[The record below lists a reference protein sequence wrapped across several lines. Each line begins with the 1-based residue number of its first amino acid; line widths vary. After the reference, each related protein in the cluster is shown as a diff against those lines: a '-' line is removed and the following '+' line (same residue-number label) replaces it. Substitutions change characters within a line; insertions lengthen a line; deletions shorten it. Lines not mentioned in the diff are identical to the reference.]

1 MELDELKQ
9 KWDLLSQEVEKQ
21 KIINNKLLDN
31 VINQKIKNLNTYSF
45 IGCILYAFAIT
56 FLIMIAQYIHIQ
68 FSFIS
73 IGINSMFIIYISIIS
88 MIILLIWEVYN
99 IYLLSKT
106 KSYKNDLISAE
117 KSVIKYKQSKIWSY
131 YAGFV
136 FSVMV
141 ISWFFFSFYQYLIQT
156 NRLLISIMLFIC
168 VVALAIWEF
177 KWDVGRVKE
186 LKKSIDELKEFEL
199 E

>member
-21 KIINNKLLDN
+21 KIINTKLLDKI
-31 VINQKIKNLNTYSF
+31 INQKIKSLNTYSF
-45 IGCILYAFAIT
+45 LGCIAYAAIIPI
-56 FLIMIAQYIHIQ
+56 LIMAGQYKNIQ
-68 FSFIS
+68 VNVICTA
-73 IGINSMFIIYISIIS
+73 
-88 MIILLIWEVYN
+88 IILMTILFLWECYN

-131 YAGFV
+131 YAGFI
-136 FSVMV
+136 FIIII
-141 ISWFFFSFYQYLIQT
+141 ISWFFVSFNQYLIQT
-156 NRLLISIMLFIC
+156 NKLFISIVLLICAIAF
-168 VVALAIWEF
+168 AIWEF
-177 KWDVGRVKE
+177 RWDIGRVKE

>member
-21 KIINNKLLDN
+21 KIINQKLLDN
-31 VINQKIKNLNTYSF
+31 VISQKIKNLNTYSF
-45 IGCILYAFAIT
+45 IGCIAYAAIIPI
-56 FLIMIAQYIHIQ
+56 LIMVGQYKFIQ
-68 FSFIS
+68 GSVICTATV
-73 IGINSMFIIYISIIS
+73 SMFI
-88 MIILLIWEVYN
+88 LFLWECYN

-131 YAGFV
+131 YASFAFV
-136 FSVMV
+136 FIVMA
-141 ISWFFFSFYQYLIQT
+141 WFFVSFNQYLMQADRLFISIL
-156 NRLLISIMLFIC
+156 LLIC
-168 VVALAIWEF
+168 VIALAIWEF
-177 KWDVGRVKE
+177 KWDIGRVKD

>member
-45 IGCILYAFAIT
+45 IGCILYAAIIPVL
-56 FLIMIAQYIHIQ
+56 FMVAQYKHIQ
-68 FSFIS
+68 GSVICV
-73 IGINSMFIIYISIIS
+73 GIISMFI
-88 MIILLIWEVYN
+88 LFLWEVYN

-156 NRLLISIMLFIC
+156 NRLLTSIMLFIC
-168 VVALAIWEF
+168 LVALAIWEF
-177 KWDVGRVKE
+177 KWDIGRVKE

>member
-21 KIINNKLLDN
+21 KIINTKLLDN

-45 IGCILYAFAIT
+45 IGSILYAAFIPV
-56 FLIMIAQYIHIQ
+56 LIMVAQYKHFQGSAIYIA
-68 FSFIS
+68 I
-73 IGINSMFIIYISIIS
+73 ISMFI
-88 MIILLIWEVYN
+88 LFLWEVYN

-117 KSVIKYKQSKIWSY
+117 KLVIKYKQSKIWSY

-136 FSVMV
+136 FIVMV
-141 ISWFFFSFYQYLIQT
+141 VSWFFFSFNQFLMET
-156 NRLLISIMLFIC
+156 NRLMISIVLLAC
-168 VVALAIWEF
+168 VIVLAIWEF
-177 KWDVGRVKE
+177 KWDIGRVKE
-186 LKKSIDELKEFEL
+186 LKKSMDELKEFEL

>member
-21 KIINNKLLDN
+21 KIINTKLLDN

-45 IGCILYAFAIT
+45 LGCFAYAAIIPV
-56 FLIMIAQYIHIQ
+56 LIMVAQYKHIQ
-68 FSFIS
+68 ASVICTA
-73 IGINSMFIIYISIIS
+73 IASMFI
-88 MIILLIWEVYN
+88 LFLWECYN

-136 FSVMV
+136 FIVMIV
-141 ISWFFFSFYQYLIQT
+141 SWFFFSFKEYLMET
-156 NRLLISIMLFIC
+156 NRLVVSIVLLACAI
-168 VVALAIWEF
+168 ALAIWEF
-177 KWDVGRVKE
+177 KWDIGRVKE